1 MKIKR
6 LLPAV
11 VAGALTAAV
20 FSGCGENGRVDKENH
35 SSGSSGLG
43 SDVSNA
49 VSDTVSDTG
58 EGLGDIADD
67 IGDGMSDLG
76 EDVSDGIGDLTG
88 GDHTEN
94 STKDDA
100 GDAERDDTEK
110 DETDPPLRD
119 GSVSAISPVETQKKT
134 NRV

>member
-43 SDVSNA
+43 SDVSNS

-88 GDHTEN
+88 GDQTEN

>member
-67 IGDGMSDLG
+67 IGDGISDLG

-88 GDHTEN
+88 GDQTEN

-110 DETDPPLRD
+110 DKTDPPLRD

>member
-49 VSDTVSDTG
+49 VSDTG

-67 IGDGMSDLG
+67 IVDGMSDLG

-88 GDHTEN
+88 GDQTEN

-100 GDAERDDTEK
+100 GDAERDDTET
-110 DETDPPLRD
+110 DDPDPPLRD
-119 GSVSAISPVETQKKT
+119 GSVSAIRPVETQKKT